1 MFTRAIRPSANVARR
16 VAVPAPRYTS
26 QRTNDPEVLERE
38 KQKNLRGEQNST
50 HTHAPG
56 WNELLASDSE
66 AHIKADKA
74 NSNPEEMAKATLEYV
89 KKQHPDTWTETIRE
103 HTNAPYMKD
112 AVEGPLG
119 ALAQGAKKAANA
131 FAEAAATSPEEAQGT
146 LSDKGAKA
154 EQARRAA
161 LQTPSEEAVS
171 KSRSSPT
178 PLIQND
184 VPDLFLFL

>member
-1 MFTRAIRPSANVARR
+1 MFTRAIRPSVNAARR

-26 QRTNDPEVLERE
+26 QQTNDPEILERE
-38 KQKNLRGEQNST
+38 KHRNLRGEQHSP

-74 NSNPEEMAKATLEYV
+74 TGNPEEMAKSTLEYV
-89 KKQHPDTWTETIRE
+89 RKQHPDTWSETIRE
-103 HTNAPYMKD
+103 HTNAPYVRD

-119 ALAQGAKKAANA
+119 ALARGAKKAANA
-131 FAEAAATSPEEAQGT
+131 FAEAAAADHEDLQGS
-146 LSDKGAKA
+146 LSDKGARA

-161 LQTPSEEAVS
+161 MSTPSEEAV
-171 KSRSSPT
+171 RADRH
-178 PLIQND
+178 LHH
-184 VPDLFLFL
+184 